1 MSVAGGAG
9 AAQTTSTKLVCTLGP
24 ATNTPAFV
32 RGLVAAGA
40 SIFRVNFSHG
50 SPEDHARAVGLVRDA
65 EAEGDRAL
73 AVLADL
79 PGPKVRLAAMD
90 PDPFRFSPGQPF
102 ELRPGGPGDD
112 RGTSTTYP
120 DLAADL
126 REGDRVLLADG
137 AVELV
142 VRSTERLIVRTEC
155 VRGGIVRS
163 GQGVNVPAD
172 RLSLPAV
179 TERDR
184 EGLARALDLEVDLLA
199 QSFVRGP
206 GDLLELRALMG
217 ERVVP
222 IVAKIETKPA
232 IENIEAILEV
242 TDALM
247 VARGDLGVELPMEQ
261 IPLLQK
267 DLLRRSRDAGRP
279 VMVATQMLESMT
291 RAPRPTRAEA
301 TDVANA
307 VLDGADAIMLSG
319 ETAIGE
325 YPFEAA
331 AAATR
336 IAAAVEARAAD
347 YRAAQPRCRHR
358 GEAAAVAHAVAA
370 IATSEAEVVAIT
382 CYTETGRTAQL
393 LSAERPSSPIYAFTA
408 DRAVRRVN
416 TLHWGVVPLA
426 AERPEDTDAMIALMD
441 RGVSERGLVAPG
453 ELVVMAASSPV
464 GRTTTNMLKLHQ
476 VGSPVR

>member
-1 MSVAGGAG
+1 MSTPSPSLTAR
-9 AAQTTSTKLVCTLGP
+9 TKLLCTLGP

-32 RGLVAAGA
+32 RGLVTAGA

-50 SPEDHARAVGLVRDA
+50 TPDDHARAVGLVRDA

-79 PGPKVRLAAMD
+79 PGPKVRLGTMD
-90 PDPFRFSPGQPF
+90 PDPFRFAPGQPF
-102 ELRPGGPGDD
+102 ELRADGPGSEH
-112 RGTSTTYP
+112 GTSTTYP
-120 DLAADL
+120 GLAEDL
-126 REGDRVLLADG
+126 RQGDRVLLADG
-137 AVELV
+137 AVELLV
-142 VRSTERLIVRTEC
+142 TGIDGATVRTEC
-155 VRGGIVRS
+155 VRGGTVRS
-163 GQGVNVPAD
+163 GQGVNVPAE
-172 RLSLPAV
+172 RLGLPAV

-184 EGLARALDLEVDLLA
+184 EGLARALDLGVDLIA
-199 QSFVRGP
+199 QSFVRGAD
-206 GDLLELRALMG
+206 DLHELRTLMG
-217 ERVVP
+217 DRVVP

-232 IENIEAILEV
+232 IEHIESILEV

-267 DLLRRSRDAGRP
+267 DLLRAARAASRP
-279 VMVATQMLESMT
+279 VIVATQMLESMI

-331 AAATR
+331 ATATK
-336 IAAAVEARAAD
+336 IATAVEARRRD
-347 YRAAQPRCRHR
+347 YRAAQPDCRHT
-358 GEAAAVAHAVAA
+358 GEAAAVAHAVADV
-370 IATSEAEVVAIT
+370 ATTEPEVVAIT
-382 CYTETGRTAQL
+382 CYTETGRTARL
-393 LSAERPSSPIYAFTA
+393 LSAERPASPIYAFIP
-408 DRAVRRVN
+408 DERVRRVN
-416 TLHWGVVPLA
+416 TMNWGVVPLA
-426 AERPEDTDAMIALMD
+426 AEQPDDTDAMIALMD
-441 RGVSERGLVAPG
+441 EGLRRRSLVAPG
-453 ELVVMAASSPV
+453 ELVVMAASSPA

>member
-1 MSVAGGAG
+1 MSVSGPV
-9 AAQTTSTKLVCTLGP
+9 SVVRTKLVCTLGP

-50 SPEDHARAVGLVRDA
+50 TPEDHARAVGLVRDA

-79 PGPKVRLAAMD
+79 PGPKVRLGTMD
-90 PDPFRFSPGQPF
+90 PDPFRFAPGQTF
-102 ELRPGGPGDD
+102 DLRPGGSGTED
-112 RGTSTTYP
+112 GTSTTYP
-120 DLAADL
+120 DLADDL

-142 VRSTERLIVRTEC
+142 VTAIDGRTLRTSC

-163 GQGVNVPAD
+163 GQGVNVPAE

-184 EGLARALDLEVDLLA
+184 EGLARALGLGVDLIA
-199 QSFVRGP
+199 QSFVRGS
-206 GDLLELRALMG
+206 GDVHELRALMDD
-217 ERVVP
+217 RVVP

-267 DLLRRSRDAGRP
+267 DLLRRSRAAGRP
-279 VMVATQMLESMT
+279 VVVATQMLESMT

-347 YRAAQPRCRHR
+347 YRAAQPECRHT

-370 IATSEAEVVAIT
+370 VATSEAEVVAIT
-382 CYTETGRTAQL
+382 CYTETGRTARL
-393 LSAERPSSPIYAFTA
+393 LSAERPSSPIYAFIP
-408 DRAVRRVN
+408 DEQVRRVN
-416 TLHWGVVPLA
+416 ALNWGVVPLGA
-426 AERPEDTDAMIALMD
+426 QHPDDTDAMIALMD
-441 RGVSERGLVAPG
+441 RGVRDRGLVAPG
-453 ELVVMAASSPV
+453 ELVVMAASSPA
-464 GRTTTNMLKLHQ
+464 GRSTTNMLKLHQ
-476 VGSPVR
+476 VGAPVR

>member
-1 MSVAGGAG
+1 MSSASPSSGAR
-9 AAQTTSTKLVCTLGP
+9 TKLMCTLGP

-32 RGLVAAGA
+32 RGLVTAGT

-50 SPEDHARAVGLVRDA
+50 TPDDHARAVALVRST
-65 EAEGDRAL
+65 ESEGGRSL

-79 PGPKVRLAAMD
+79 PGPKVRLGQML
-90 PDPFRFSPGQPF
+90 PDPFRFTPGQPF
-102 ELRPGGPGDD
+102 ALRPDGQGNE

-120 DLAADL
+120 GLVEDL

-137 AVELV
+137 VVELLV
-142 VRSTERLIVRTEC
+142 TAIEGDTVQTEC

-163 GQGVNVPAD
+163 GQGVNAPAE
-172 RLSLPAV
+172 RLGLPAV
-179 TERDR
+179 TDRDR
-184 EGLARALDLEVDLLA
+184 EGLDRALDLEVDLIA

-206 GDLLELRALMG
+206 EDVHEMRELMG
-217 ERVVP
+217 DRVVP
-222 IVAKIETKPA
+222 IVAKIETRPA
-232 IENIEAILEV
+232 IEHIESILEV

-267 DLLRRSRDAGRP
+267 DLLRKARAAGRP
-279 VMVATQMLESMT
+279 VVVATQMLESMIH
-291 RAPRPTRAEA
+291 APRPTRAEA

-331 AAATR
+331 AAATK
-336 IAAAVEARAAD
+336 IALAVEGRAAD
-347 YRAAQPRCRHR
+347 YRASQPPCRHT
-358 GEAAAVAHAVAA
+358 GEAAAVAHAVADV
-370 IATSEAEVVAIT
+370 ATTEAEVVAIS
-382 CYTETGRTAQL
+382 CYTETGRTARL
-393 LSAERPSSPIYAFTA
+393 PSAERPASPIFAFIPDA
-408 DRAVRRVN
+408 AVRRVN
-416 TLHWGVVPLA
+416 TLNWGVMPLA
-426 AERPEDTDAMIALMD
+426 ADHPEDTDGMIALMD
-441 RGVSERGLVAPG
+441 RGLREQGVVEPG
-453 ELVVMAASSPV
+453 ALVVMAASSPA

-476 VGSPVR
+476 VGSAVR